1 MRGIFFLGFILFSF
15 TVSAQS
21 YQLEDKFDDNSNGW
35 TEIVTKGGESIVKD
49 GVLRLKG
56 KNKDSFFES
65 HFFSDIDVTKNFEVK
80 CDVKVKEI
88 NDESHFGMILDYI
101 DDGNYIAFI
110 VYEGNAQLIRVE
122 DNQVVGKISNN
133 IKLKSKKKSTV
144 ELSVKSTYQKMV
156 FEVNGMKALE
166 ARYLPL
172 KSSGIGFYVYGEQTL
187 DFDNLKFTQ

>member
-21 YQLEDKFDDNSNGW
+21 YQMEDKFDDNSNGW
-35 TEIVTKGGESIVKD
+35 TEIVSKDGESIVKD

-56 KNKDSFFES
+56 KKENSAFES

-80 CDVKVKEI
+80 CEVKVKEI

-101 DDGNYIAFI
+101 DDGNFIAFI
-110 VYEGNAQLIRVE
+110 VYEGNARLVRVE
-122 DNQVVGKISNN
+122 DYQIVGRISNN

-144 ELSVKSTYQKMV
+144 ELSVKSTYQKIV

-172 KSSGIGFYVYGEQTL
+172 KSSGIGFYVFGEQTL
-187 DFDNLKFTQ
+187 DFDNLKITQ

>member
-35 TEIVTKGGESIVKD
+35 TEIVSKDGESIVKD

-56 KNKDSFFES
+56 KKENSFFES
-65 HFFSDIDVTKNFEVK
+65 HFFSDIDITKNFEVK
-80 CDVKVKEI
+80 CEVKVKEI
-88 NDESHFGMILDYI
+88 NDDSHFGMILDYI

-110 VYEGNAQLIRVE
+110 VYEGNARLLRFKE
-122 DNQVVGKISNN
+122 GKGIGTINNN
-133 IKLKSKKKSTV
+133 IKLKSKKKATV
-144 ELSVKSTYQKMV
+144 ELSVKSSYQKV
-156 FEVNGMKALE
+156 IFEVNGMKALE

-172 KSSGIGFYVYGEQTL
+172 TSNGIGFYVFGEQTL
-187 DFDNLKFTQ
+187 EFDNLKITQ

>member
-35 TEIVTKGGESIVKD
+35 TEIVSKNGESIVKD

-56 KNKDSFFES
+56 KKEDSFFES
-65 HFFSDIDVTKNFEVK
+65 HFYSDIDVTKNFEVK

-88 NDESHFGMILDYI
+88 NDESTFGMILDYV
-101 DDGNYIAFI
+101 DNGNYIAFI
-110 VYEGNAQLIRVE
+110 VYEGNARLLRVE
-122 DNQVVGKISNN
+122 NGKEVGTISNN

-144 ELSVKSTYQKMV
+144 ELSVKSTYQKLI

-172 KSSGIGFYVYGEQTL
+172 KSSGIGFYVYGVQTL
-187 DFDNLKFTQ
+187 EFDNLKITQ